1 MKKIVFLI
9 LLFAA
14 VALALYVTSRVNP
27 SLFAEIKILG
37 ALLNATIFGVALIAL
52 AIGEKE
58 LVRFPFLTASL
69 LALFS
74 GLVEGMLLFENRYYI
89 AITAVA
95 FVAFVFYLQI
105 RHKRFSNKIY
115 ENSASGSSK
124 NLDESA
130 NLKDADFGGAKEARE
145 PQSKDATADEI
156 LNFKSGGEI
165 SNSQSEDEILNSNG
179 NLGENST
186 SGAYKNS
193 THRVGEISD
202 GNFKISNGS
211 AGEGGADEN
220 FKDKLDEG
228 PACSAGKNFSG
239 GIGENSTDCAG
250 ENSADSARRD
260 R

>member
-27 SLFAEIKILG
+27 SLFAEIKVLG

-52 AIGEKE
+52 AIGEKDV
-58 LVRFPFLTASL
+58 VRFPFLTASL

-74 GLVEGMLLFENRYYI
+74 GLVEGVLLFENRYYI

-105 RHKRFSNKIY
+105 RHKRFSNKAY
-115 ENSASGSSK
+115 KNSADEGSK
-124 NLDESA
+124 DLDESA
-130 NLKDADFGGAKEARE
+130 NLKDTDFGSAKEAQE
-145 PQSKDATADEI
+145 PQSKDAAADEI

-165 SNSQSEDEILNSNG
+165 SNSQSEDEILNSSGDLGKNFASG
-179 NLGENST
+179 AGENST
-186 SGAYKNS
+186 HRADENS
-193 THRVGEISD
+193 DE
-202 GNFKISNGS
+202 NFKISNGS
-211 AGEGGADEN
+211 AGEGGESKNSAQNFNQGSEN
-220 FKDKLDEG
+220 F
-228 PACSAGKNFSG
+228 
-239 GIGENSTDCAG
+239 
-250 ENSADSARRD
+250 ADGARRD

>member
-105 RHKRFSNKIY
+105 KHKRFSNKAY
-115 ENSASGSSK
+115 KNSADESSK
-124 NLDESA
+124 NLDEG
-130 NLKDADFGGAKEARE
+130 ADFSGAKEARE
-145 PQSKDATADEI
+145 PQSKSAATDEI

-165 SNSQSEDEILNSNG
+165 SNSQNEDEILNSSG
-179 NLGENST
+179 DIGENFA
-186 SGAYKNS
+186 SGADEN
-193 THRVGEISD
+193 SD

-211 AGEGGADEN
+211 VY
-220 FKDKLDEG
+220 
-228 PACSAGKNFSG
+228 
-239 GIGENSTDCAG
+239 ENSAQNFNQGG
-250 ENSADSARRD
+250 ENSAPDARRD

>member
-74 GLVEGMLLFENRYYI
+74 GLVEGVLLFENRYYI
-89 AITAVA
+89 AITAAA

-105 RHKRFSNKIY
+105 KHKRFSNKTY
-115 ENSASGSSK
+115 KNSADEGSK
-124 NLDESA
+124 DLDESA
-130 NLKDADFGGAKEARE
+130 NLKDADFGSAKEAQE
-145 PQSKDATADEI
+145 PQSKSGAADEI
-156 LNFKSGGEI
+156 LSFKSGGEI
-165 SNSQSEDEILNSNG
+165 SNSQSKDEILDSSG
-179 NLGENST
+179 DISENFAS
-186 SGAYKNS
+186 
-193 THRVGEISD
+193 
-202 GNFKISNGS
+202 
-211 AGEGGADEN
+211 GADEN
-220 FKDKLDEG
+220 SSQNFNQGGENFKLDSNE
-228 PACSAGKNFSG
+228 NFAP
-239 GIGENSTDCAG
+239 D
-250 ENSADSARRD
+250 ARRD

>member
-27 SLFAEIKILG
+27 SLFSEIKILG

-74 GLVEGMLLFENRYYI
+74 GLAEGVLLFENHYYI

-105 RHKRFSNKIY
+105 RHKRFSNKAY
-115 ENSASGSSK
+115 KNSADKGSRNLDGSESENSKESGK
-124 NLDESA
+124 
-130 NLKDADFGGAKEARE
+130 
-145 PQSKDATADEI
+145 I
-156 LNFKSGGEI
+156 L
-165 SNSQSEDEILNSNG
+165 NSQSENEILNSSG
-179 NLGENST
+179 DISENFES
-186 SGAYKNS
+186 
-193 THRVGEISD
+193 
-202 GNFKISNGS
+202 
-211 AGEGGADEN
+211 GADEN
-220 FKDKLDEG
+220 SD
-228 PACSAGKNFSG
+228 
-239 GIGENSTDCAG
+239 ENSKISNDGADKNSAQNFNRGG
-250 ENSADSARRD
+250 ENSAPDARCD

>member
-27 SLFAEIKILG
+27 NLFAEIKILG

-52 AIGEKE
+52 AIGEKDV
-58 LVRFPFLTASL
+58 VRFPFLTASL

-74 GLVEGMLLFENRYYI
+74 GLVEGVLLFENRYYI
-89 AITAVA
+89 AITATA

-115 ENSASGSSK
+115 KNSANESSR

-130 NLKDADFGGAKEARE
+130 NLKDADFGSAKEAQE
-145 PQSKDATADEI
+145 PQSKDAVAD
-156 LNFKSGGEI
+156 EI
-165 SNSQSEDEILNSNG
+165 SNSQNEDEILNSSG
-179 NLGENST
+179 DIGENFA
-186 SGAYKNS
+186 SGADENS
-193 THRVGEISD
+193 DE
-202 GNFKISNGS
+202 NFKISNGS
-211 AGEGGADEN
+211 TGEGGADEN
-220 FKDKLDEG
+220 
-228 PACSAGKNFSG
+228 SAQNFNQG
-239 GIGENSTDCAG
+239 G
-250 ENSADSARRD
+250 ENSAPDARRD

>member
-14 VALALYVTSRVNP
+14 VALALYITSRVNP

-74 GLVEGMLLFENRYYI
+74 GLIEGMLLFENRYYI

-105 RHKRFSNKIY
+105 KHKRFSNKAY
-115 ENSASGSSK
+115 KNSADEGSK
-124 NLDESA
+124 NLDEGA
-130 NLKDADFGGAKEARE
+130 NLKDADSDDVKEAQE
-145 PQSKDATADEI
+145 LQNKDATADEI

-165 SNSQSEDEILNSNG
+165 SNSQSEDEILNSSG
-179 NLGENST
+179 DLGENFA
-186 SGAYKNS
+186 SGADETS
-193 THRVGEISD
+193 THRADENSD
-202 GNFKISNGS
+202 GNFKISNEG
-211 AGEGGADEN
+211 AGEGGVDEN
-220 FKDKLDEG
+220 
-228 PACSAGKNFSG
+228 SAQNFNQG
-239 GIGENSTDCAG
+239 G
-250 ENSADSARRD
+250 ENSADGVRRD

>member
-9 LLFAA
+9 LLFAG

-27 SLFAEIKILG
+27 SLFAEIKVLG

-74 GLVEGMLLFENRYYI
+74 GLVEGVLLFENRYYI

-115 ENSASGSSK
+115 ENSADESSK
-124 NLDESA
+124 NLDEDA
-130 NLKDADFGGAKEARE
+130 NLKDAGFGGAKEARE
-145 PQSKDATADEI
+145 PQSKDAATAEI

-165 SNSQSEDEILNSNG
+165 SNSQSEDEILNSSG
-179 NLGENST
+179 DLGENFANCADET
-186 SGAYKNS
+186 S
-193 THRVGEISD
+193 THHADENSD
-202 GNFKISNGS
+202 ENFKISNDG
-211 AGEGGADEN
+211 AGEGGESKNSEQN
-220 FKDKLDEG
+220 FNQ
-228 PACSAGKNFSG
+228 SGKNSKLG
-239 GIGENSTDCAG
+239 SN
-250 ENSADSARRD
+250 ENSAPDARRD

>member
-14 VALALYVTSRVNP
+14 VALMLYVTSRVNP
-27 SLFAEIKILG
+27 SLFAEIKVLG

-74 GLVEGMLLFENRYYI
+74 GLVEGALLFENRYYI

-105 RHKRFSNKIY
+105 KHKRFSNKAY
-115 ENSASGSSK
+115 KNSVDESSK
-124 NLDESA
+124 NLDEDA
-130 NLKDADFGGAKEARE
+130 NLKDADFGSAKEARE
-145 PQSKDATADEI
+145 PQSKDAAANEI
-156 LNFKSGGEI
+156 LNFKSGGKI
-165 SNSQSEDEILNSNG
+165 SNSQSEYEILNSSG
-179 NLGENST
+179 DLGENSARDT
-186 SGAYKNS
+186 DENS
-193 THRVGEISD
+193 DE
-202 GNFKISNGS
+202 NFKISNGG
-211 AGEGGADEN
+211 AGEGGESKNSAQNFNQGDEN
-220 FKDKLDEG
+220 SKLGLNE
-228 PACSAGKNFSG
+228 NFAP
-239 GIGENSTDCAG
+239 D
-250 ENSADSARRD
+250 ARHD

>member
-74 GLVEGMLLFENRYYI
+74 GLVEGVLLFENRYYI

-115 ENSASGSSK
+115 KNSAYEGSR

-130 NLKDADFGGAKEARE
+130 NLKDADFGSAKEAQE
-145 PQSKDATADEI
+145 PQSKSAAADEI
-156 LNFKSGGEI
+156 LNFKSG
-165 SNSQSEDEILNSNG
+165 DEILKSNDD
-179 NLGENST
+179 LGENSA
-186 SGAYKNS
+186 SGAD
-193 THRVGEISD
+193 EISD
-202 GNFKISNGS
+202 ENFKISNDG

-220 FKDKLDEG
+220 SSQNFNQGGENFKLD
-228 PACSAGKNFSG
+228 SN
-239 GIGENSTDCAG
+239 
-250 ENSADSARRD
+250 ENSADDVRRD

>member
-27 SLFAEIKILG
+27 SLFAEIKVLG

-74 GLVEGMLLFENRYYI
+74 GLVEGVLLFENRYYI

-105 RHKRFSNKIY
+105 KHKRFSNKAY
-115 ENSASGSSK
+115 KNSADEGSE
-124 NLDESA
+124 NLDEDA
-130 NLKDADFGGAKEARE
+130 NLKDADSDDAKEARE

-165 SNSQSEDEILNSNG
+165 LNSQSEDEILNSSG
-179 NLGENST
+179 DLGENFAS
-186 SGAYKNS
+186 SADENS
-193 THRVGEISD
+193 THRADENSD
-202 GNFKISNGS
+202 ENFKISNDG
-211 AGEGGADEN
+211 AGEGDADEN
-220 FKDKLDEG
+220 
-228 PACSAGKNFSG
+228 SSQNFNRG
-239 GIGENSTDCAG
+239 GENSKLG
-250 ENSADSARRD
+250 SNENSADYARRD

>member
-27 SLFAEIKILG
+27 NLFAEIKILG

-74 GLVEGMLLFENRYYI
+74 GLVEGVLLFENRYYI
-89 AITAVA
+89 AITAAA

-105 RHKRFSNKIY
+105 KHKRFSNKTY
-115 ENSASGSSK
+115 KNSADEGSK
-124 NLDESA
+124 DLDESA
-130 NLKDADFGGAKEARE
+130 NLKDADFSSAKEAQE
-145 PQSKDATADEI
+145 PQSKSGAADEI
-156 LNFKSGGEI
+156 LSLKSGGEI
-165 SNSQSEDEILNSNG
+165 SNSQSKDEILDS
-179 NLGENST
+179 
-186 SGAYKNS
+186 SGD
-193 THRVGEISD
+193 IS
-202 GNFKISNGS
+202 
-211 AGEGGADEN
+211 EN
-220 FKDKLDEG
+220 F
-228 PACSAGKNFSG
+228 ASG
-239 GIGENSTDCAG
+239 AG
-250 ENSADSARRD
+250 ENSAQNFNQDGENSAPDARRD

>member
-27 SLFAEIKILG
+27 NLFAEIKILG

-52 AIGEKE
+52 AIGEKKF
-58 LVRFPFLTASL
+58 VRFPFLTASL

-74 GLVEGMLLFENRYYI
+74 GLVEGVLLFENRYYI

-105 RHKRFSNKIY
+105 RHKRFSNKAY
-115 ENSASGSSK
+115 KNSADESSK
-124 NLDESA
+124 NLDGNESE
-130 NLKDADFGGAKEARE
+130 NYKE
-145 PQSKDATADEI
+145 SGEI
-156 LNFKSGGEI
+156 L
-165 SNSQSEDEILNSNG
+165 NSQSEDEILNSNDDR
-179 NLGENST
+179 GENSAD
-186 SGAYKNS
+186 GADENS
-193 THRVGEISD
+193 THRADENSD

-211 AGEGGADEN
+211 AGEGGA
-220 FKDKLDEG
+220 
-228 PACSAGKNFSG
+228 
-239 GIGENSTDCAG
+239 G
-250 ENSADSARRD
+250 ENSAQNFNQGTENFAPDARRD

>member
-27 SLFAEIKILG
+27 NLFAEIKILG

-52 AIGEKE
+52 AIGEKDV
-58 LVRFPFLTASL
+58 VRFPFLTASL

-74 GLVEGMLLFENRYYI
+74 GLVEGVLLFENCYYI

-105 RHKRFSNKIY
+105 RHKRFSNKAY
-115 ENSASGSSK
+115 KNSADESSK
-124 NLDESA
+124 NLDDSA
-130 NLKDADFGGAKEARE
+130 NLKDADSDDAKEAQE
-145 PQSKDATADEI
+145 PQSKDAAADEI

-165 SNSQSEDEILNSNG
+165 SNSQSEDEILNSSG
-179 NLGENST
+179 DLGENFT
-186 SGAYKNS
+186 SGADENS
-193 THRVGEISD
+193 THRADENSD
-202 GNFKISNGS
+202 ENFKISNGS
-211 AGEGGADEN
+211 AGEGGA
-220 FKDKLDEG
+220 
-228 PACSAGKNFSG
+228 
-239 GIGENSTDCAG
+239 G
-250 ENSADSARRD
+250 ENSAQNFNQDGENSAPDARRD

>member
-27 SLFAEIKILG
+27 SLFSEIKILG

-69 LALFS
+69 LALLS
-74 GLVEGMLLFENRYYI
+74 GLVEGVLLFENRYYI

-105 RHKRFSNKIY
+105 RHKRFSYK
-115 ENSASGSSK
+115 NSTDKGSK

-130 NLKDADFGGAKEARE
+130 NLKDADFGGAKDAQE
-145 PQSKDATADEI
+145 PQSKSAAADEI
-156 LNFKSGGEI
+156 LSFKSGGEI
-165 SNSQSEDEILNSNG
+165 SNSQSEDEILNSSG
-179 NLGENST
+179 DLGENFA
-186 SGAYKNS
+186 SGADENS
-193 THRVGEISD
+193 DENSD

-211 AGEGGADEN
+211 AGEGGANEN
-220 FKDKLDEG
+220 Y
-228 PACSAGKNFSG
+228 AQNFNQGS
-239 GIGENSTDCAG
+239 
-250 ENSADSARRD
+250 ENSAPDARRD

>member
-27 SLFAEIKILG
+27 NLFAEIKVLG

-74 GLVEGMLLFENRYYI
+74 GLVEGVLLFENRYYI

-105 RHKRFSNKIY
+105 RHKRFSNKAY
-115 ENSASGSSK
+115 KNSAGESSK
-124 NLDESA
+124 NLDEGA
-130 NLKDADFGGAKEARE
+130 NLKDADFGSAKETRE
-145 PQSKDATADEI
+145 PQNKDAAADEI
-156 LNFKSGGEI
+156 LSFKDGDEI
-165 SNSQSEDEILNSNG
+165 SNSQSEDEILNSNDD
-179 NLGENST
+179 LGENYA
-186 SGAYKNS
+186 SGADENS
-193 THRVGEISD
+193 DE
-202 GNFKISNGS
+202 NFKISNDG
-211 AGEGGADEN
+211 
-220 FKDKLDEG
+220 
-228 PACSAGKNFSG
+228 
-239 GIGENSTDCAG
+239 AG
-250 ENSADSARRD
+250 ENSEQNFNQSDENSKLDSNENFAPDARRD

>member
-9 LLFAA
+9 LLFAG

-74 GLVEGMLLFENRYYI
+74 GLVEGVLLFENRYYI

-105 RHKRFSNKIY
+105 KHKRFSNKAY
-115 ENSASGSSK
+115 KNSADEGFK
-124 NLDESA
+124 NLDEG
-130 NLKDADFGGAKEARE
+130 ADSDDAKEAQK

-156 LNFKSGGEI
+156 LSFKSG
-165 SNSQSEDEILNSNG
+165 DEILNSNDD
-179 NLGENST
+179 LGENST
-186 SGAYKNS
+186 SDASENSANGADENS
-193 THRVGEISD
+193 HR
-202 GNFKISNGS
+202 NFKISNGG
-211 AGEGGADEN
+211 AGEGGERKNSSQNFNQSDEN
-220 FKDKLDEG
+220 SKLD
-228 PACSAGKNFSG
+228 SN
-239 GIGENSTDCAG
+239 
-250 ENSADSARRD
+250 ENSADDARCD

>member
-27 SLFAEIKILG
+27 SLFAEIKVLG

-52 AIGEKE
+52 AIGEKDV
-58 LVRFPFLTASL
+58 VRFPFLTASL

-74 GLVEGMLLFENRYYI
+74 GLVEGVLLFENRYYI

-115 ENSASGSSK
+115 ENSADEGSR

-130 NLKDADFGGAKEARE
+130 NLKDADFGGAKEAQE
-145 PQSKDATADEI
+145 PQNKSAATDEI
-156 LNFKSGGEI
+156 LNFKSG
-165 SNSQSEDEILNSNG
+165 DEILNSNDD
-179 NLGENST
+179 LGENSA
-186 SGAYKNS
+186 SGAD
-193 THRVGEISD
+193 EIS
-202 GNFKISNGS
+202 
-211 AGEGGADEN
+211 DEN
-220 FKDKLDEG
+220 FKIPNEG
-228 PACSAGKNFSG
+228 AGEGSA
-239 GIGENSTDCAG
+239 D
-250 ENSADSARRD
+250 ENSAQNFNQGAENSAPDARRD

>member
-74 GLVEGMLLFENRYYI
+74 GLVEGALLFENRYYI

-105 RHKRFSNKIY
+105 RHKRFSNKAY
-115 ENSASGSSK
+115 KNSADESSK

-130 NLKDADFGGAKEARE
+130 NLKDADSDDAKETQE
-145 PQSKDATADEI
+145 PQSKSAAADEI
-156 LNFKSGGEI
+156 LNFKSG
-165 SNSQSEDEILNSNG
+165 DEILNSNDD
-179 NLGENST
+179 LGENFA
-186 SGAYKNS
+186 SGADENS
-193 THRVGEISD
+193 DE
-202 GNFKISNGS
+202 NFKISNGS
-211 AGEGGADEN
+211 AGEGNADEN
-220 FKDKLDEG
+220 
-228 PACSAGKNFSG
+228 SAQNFNQG
-239 GIGENSTDCAG
+239 GENSKLG
-250 ENSADSARRD
+250 SNENSADGARRD

>member
-14 VALALYVTSRVNP
+14 VALMLYVTSRVNP
-27 SLFAEIKILG
+27 SLFAEIKVLG

-74 GLVEGMLLFENRYYI
+74 GLVEGALLFENRYYI

-105 RHKRFSNKIY
+105 KHKRFSNKAY
-115 ENSASGSSK
+115 KNSVDEGSK
-124 NLDESA
+124 NLDDSENKHSKES
-130 NLKDADFGGAKEARE
+130 
-145 PQSKDATADEI
+145 
-156 LNFKSGGEI
+156 GEI
-165 SNSQSEDEILNSNG
+165 SNSQSEDKILNSSG
-179 NLGENST
+179 DLGENSARDT
-186 SGAYKNS
+186 DENS
-193 THRVGEISD
+193 DE
-202 GNFKISNGS
+202 NFKISNGG
-211 AGEGGADEN
+211 AGEGGESKNSAQNFNQGDEN
-220 FKDKLDEG
+220 SKLGLNE
-228 PACSAGKNFSG
+228 NFAP
-239 GIGENSTDCAG
+239 D
-250 ENSADSARRD
+250 ARRD

>member
-27 SLFAEIKILG
+27 SLFAEIKVLG

-52 AIGEKE
+52 AIGEKDV
-58 LVRFPFLTASL
+58 VRFPFLTASL

-74 GLVEGMLLFENRYYI
+74 GLVEGVLLFENRYYI
-89 AITAVA
+89 AITAAA

-115 ENSASGSSK
+115 ENSADESSK

-130 NLKDADFGGAKEARE
+130 NLKDADFGSAKEAQE
-145 PQSKDATADEI
+145 PQSKSAAADEI
-156 LNFKSGGEI
+156 LNFKSG
-165 SNSQSEDEILNSNG
+165 DEILNSSG
-179 NLGENST
+179 DLGENFASD
-186 SGAYKNS
+186 ADENS
-193 THRVGEISD
+193 DE
-202 GNFKISNGS
+202 NFKISNDG
-211 AGEGGADEN
+211 
-220 FKDKLDEG
+220 
-228 PACSAGKNFSG
+228 
-239 GIGENSTDCAG
+239 AG
-250 ENSADSARRD
+250 ENSEQNFNQSDENSKLDSNENFADGARRD

>member
-105 RHKRFSNKIY
+105 KHKRFSNKAY
-115 ENSASGSSK
+115 KNSVDEGSK
-124 NLDESA
+124 NLDGSESK
-130 NLKDADFGGAKEARE
+130 NSKE
-145 PQSKDATADEI
+145 
-156 LNFKSGGEI
+156 SGKI
-165 SNSQSEDEILNSNG
+165 SNSQSEYEILNYNDD
-179 NLGENST
+179 LGENSA
-186 SGAYKNS
+186 SGAD
-193 THRVGEISD
+193 EIS
-202 GNFKISNGS
+202 
-211 AGEGGADEN
+211 DEN
-220 FKDKLDEG
+220 FKILNGGAGEGSADEN
-228 PACSAGKNFSG
+228 SEQNFNQG
-239 GIGENSTDCAG
+239 GENSKLG
-250 ENSADSARRD
+250 SNENSAPDARRD

>member
-27 SLFAEIKILG
+27 SLFAEIKVLG

-74 GLVEGMLLFENRYYI
+74 GLVEGVLLFENRYYI

-105 RHKRFSNKIY
+105 RYKRFSNKAHK
-115 ENSASGSSK
+115 NSADESSK

-130 NLKDADFGGAKEARE
+130 NLKDADFCDAKEARE
-145 PQSKDATADEI
+145 PQSKDAAADEI
-156 LNFKSGGEI
+156 LNSSG
-165 SNSQSEDEILNSNG
+165 D
-179 NLGENST
+179 LGENSA
-186 SGAYKNS
+186 SGAD
-193 THRVGEISD
+193 EISD
-202 GNFKISNGS
+202 GNFKISNGG
-211 AGEGGADEN
+211 AGEGGESKNSAQNFNQGGEN
-220 FKDKLDEG
+220 F
-228 PACSAGKNFSG
+228 
-239 GIGENSTDCAG
+239 
-250 ENSADSARRD
+250 ADGARHD

>member
-27 SLFAEIKILG
+27 SLFAEIKVLG

-74 GLVEGMLLFENRYYI
+74 GLVEGVLLFENRYYI

-115 ENSASGSSK
+115 ENSADESSE
-124 NLDESA
+124 NLDEGA
-130 NLKDADFGGAKEARE
+130 NLKDADSDDAKEAQE

-156 LNFKSGGEI
+156 LNFKSG
-165 SNSQSEDEILNSNG
+165 DEILNSDDDLCENFANG
-179 NLGENST
+179 AGE
-186 SGAYKNS
+186 NS

-202 GNFKISNGS
+202 ENFKISNGG
-211 AGEGGADEN
+211 AGKGGADEN
-220 FKDKLDEG
+220 SVQNFNQ
-228 PACSAGKNFSG
+228 SGK
-239 GIGENSTDCAG
+239 
-250 ENSADSARRD
+250 NSADGVRRD

>member
-27 SLFAEIKILG
+27 NLFAEIKILG

-52 AIGEKE
+52 AIGEKDV
-58 LVRFPFLTASL
+58 VRFPFLTASL

-74 GLVEGMLLFENRYYI
+74 GLVEGVLLFENHYYI

-115 ENSASGSSK
+115 KNSANEGSR

-130 NLKDADFGGAKEARE
+130 NLKDADFGGAKEAQE
-145 PQSKDATADEI
+145 PQNKSAATDEI
-156 LNFKSGGEI
+156 LNFKSG
-165 SNSQSEDEILNSNG
+165 DEILNSNDD
-179 NLGENST
+179 LGENSA
-186 SGAYKNS
+186 SGAD
-193 THRVGEISD
+193 EISD
-202 GNFKISNGS
+202 ENFKISNDG
-211 AGEGGADEN
+211 AGEGGAGENCEQNFNQSDEN
-220 FKDKLDEG
+220 SKLDSNE
-228 PACSAGKNFSG
+228 NFAP
-239 GIGENSTDCAG
+239 D
-250 ENSADSARRD
+250 ARRD